1 MAGWVTKKKIKCI
14 SMMEGQFCNGGLA
27 YKNELNTFVMMVGW
41 LSNGGLGN
49 KKRM

>member
-1 MAGWVTKKKIKCI
+1 MV
-14 SMMEGQFCNGGLA
+14 GQFGNGGLG
-27 YKNELNTFVMMVGW
+27 YKNELNAYVMMVGW